1 MLLSLACLSDTD
13 DDDESSLFRYRLI
26 KQFRIKRVRRI
37 SRRALLD
44 PLETGFIKL
53 YQSGCTQSMITY
65 TGFDYASFDALLALF
80 QPYFNQLT
88 PYSDHGHIRRLRKS
102 NGRKRKVTAL
112 ICLAL
117 VLRWTRTKGPL
128 YSLQMDFGMSHS
140 CLILWLRFACRVLVD
155 ILCNNPLSRRRPT
168 REEVATNMAAVALKY
183 PSLPEVWGTADGL
196 NLDIQSTKDDRVQS
210 MFYNGWTHGHYVSS
224 VLVFGFDGLI
234 KICGLNAPG
243 NMHDSL
249 LADYAGVYEKLQMVF
264 DETGGKVVVDSA
276 FRMANNNFIIKSSQN
291 VPNGNRLAVR
301 KARDATKLR
310 QSSEWGMGGFQSS
323 FPRTQDEM
331 PLETRGERRLIL
343 KLLVYLF
350 NYRTNVVGCNQIR
363 STFMPNL
370 EARLLNA
377 RSMFTVRR
385 RR

>member
-13 DDDESSLFRYRLI
+13 DDDESSLFCYRLK
-26 KQFRIKRVRRI
+26 KQFRIKRVHHI
-37 SRRALLD
+37 SRWALLD
-44 PLETGFIKL
+44 PMETGFIKL

-65 TGFDYASFDALLALF
+65 TGFDYASFDTLLALF

-88 PYSDHGHIRRLRKS
+88 PYSDHGHIRKLRKS
-102 NGRKRKVTAL
+102 NGQKRKVTAL
-112 ICLAL
+112 ICLGL
-117 VLRWTRTKGPL
+117 VLCWTRTKGPL

-140 CLILWLRFACRVLVD
+140 CLILWLRFARRVLVD
-155 ILCNNPLSRRRPT
+155 ILCNNPLSLVRRPT
-168 REEVATNMAAVALKY
+168 QEEVATNMAAVALKY
-183 PSLPEVWGTADGL
+183 PLLPEVCGIAHCLHLG
-196 NLDIQSTKDDRVQS
+196 IQSTKDDQVQS

-234 KICGLNAPG
+234 KICGLNAPD
-243 NMHDSL
+243 NMHDRL
-249 LADYAGVYEKLQMVF
+249 LADHAGVYEILQMVF

-276 FRMANNNFIIKSSQN
+276 FHMANNNNFIIKSSQN

-310 QSSEWGMGGFQSS
+310 QVSEWGMGGFQSS
-323 FPRTQDEM
+323 FSRTHDEM
-331 PLETRGERRLIL
+331 PLETFGERRLIF

-350 NYRTNVVGCNQIR
+350 NYRTNVVGCNKIR

-377 RSMFTVRR
+377 RSVFTV
-385 RR
+385 

>member
-1 MLLSLACLSDTD
+1 MPTPY
-13 DDDESSLFRYRLI
+13 E
-26 KQFRIKRVRRI
+26 V
-37 SRRALLD
+37 
-44 PLETGFIKL
+44 
-53 YQSGCTQSMITY
+53 
-65 TGFDYASFDALLALF
+65 ASF
-80 QPYFNQLT
+80 QQ
-88 PYSDHGHIRRLRKS
+88 
-102 NGRKRKVTAL
+102 
-112 ICLAL
+112 
-117 VLRWTRTKGPL
+117 
-128 YSLQMDFGMSHS
+128 
-140 CLILWLRFACRVLVD
+140 
-155 ILCNNPLSRRRPT
+155 
-168 REEVATNMAAVALKY
+168 ATSAKY
-183 PSLPEVWGTADGL
+183 PLLHEVWGTCDGL
-196 NLDIQSTKDDRVQS
+196 KLDFESTDSDRIQS
-210 MFYNGWTHGHYVSS
+210 MYYNGWTHGHYVSS
-224 VLVFGFDGLI
+224 VLVFGFDGVI

-264 DETGGKVVVDSA
+264 DETGGKVVVDSD

-377 RSMFTVRR
+377 RSMFTVRHHR
-385 RR
+385 